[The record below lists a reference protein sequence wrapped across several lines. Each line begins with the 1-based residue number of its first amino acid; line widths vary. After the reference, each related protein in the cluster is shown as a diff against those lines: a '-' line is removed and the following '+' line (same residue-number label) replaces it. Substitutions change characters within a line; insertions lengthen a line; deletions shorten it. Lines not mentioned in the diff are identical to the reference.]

1 MVSNKFILGV
11 VAEVLWFAFAAI
23 AAYLVSLPIISVVSS
38 TLFLYVVFSIFFI
51 ITYVRFIAFMS
62 YSVLMENV
70 FFKIGLFIVN
80 VPLFFYLMNLY
91 FKFGRAYDEY
101 NYTLPA
107 NVFQHIKSGTE
118 LEDLTY
124 IKKLITL
131 SGSASL
137 TVLLLMEITIV
148 YAIFKYRQLDKYIK
162 KNSNTES

>member
-107 NVFQHIKSGTE
+107 NVFQHIK
-118 LEDLTY
+118 
-124 IKKLITL
+124 
-131 SGSASL
+131 
-137 TVLLLMEITIV
+137 
-148 YAIFKYRQLDKYIK
+148 
-162 KNSNTES
+162 